1 MTDSTPT
8 CAGCGRTLD
17 PDDRFCSKC
26 GTPTVDVDATL
37 VVGTGPDDGGAPV
50 GGRTAGVTVS
60 ETAAAPPSTAA
71 DFNTRFR
78 HVLGA
83 EYELLS
89 LLGQGGFARVYKAR
103 DRRLDRI
110 VAIKVIR
117 PDVVGNRLFV
127 ESFRNEGVALAK
139 LRHPG
144 IVPIYDIR
152 ERGGLIYYIMPFV
165 QGTSLEA
172 RLARGRLPPYESR
185 RILSELTEA
194 LSAAHRAKMVHL
206 DIKPANVFLEGD
218 LGKVLL
224 MDFGTA
230 LKVTDQVEEGSRRA
244 GRGHAGVHVARAGP
258 RAAGDRPPFGHLLH
272 RRPWLLHAHGPAA
285 VRREE
290 RPGDPREARQGSAGA
305 HPRRQSHDP
314 QGIRGRGH
322 AVSGEGPLEAVLH
335 GQGAGGRAGR
345 GDVPQHA
352 RDQRAAG
359 GAVWHVSAPWWHSSP
374 PPRSSWGSW
383 QASSSADPA
392 SPASPTSRASHE
404 GFRPSSPCWISTRCR
419 TTDPTGDGAGTD
431 SRGRMRIRTAIATVM
446 LAGGW
451 PRPAATR
458 SARRMWS
465 VRGTS

>member
-1 MTDSTPT
+1 MTDSIPT

-37 VVGTGPDDGGAPV
+37 VVGTGPDDGGAPA

-60 ETAAAPPSTAA
+60 ETAAAPPSAAA

-230 LKVTDQVEEGSRRA
+230 LKVTDQVEEGS
-244 GRGHAGVHVARAGP
+244 GGPVVGTPEYMSPEQARALPEIDHRSDIYSIG
-258 RAAGDRPPFGHLLH
+258 ALGYCMLMGRPPFGGRTAQEILEKHVKETPVPIRDVNPTIPKEFADAVMRCLDKD
-272 RRPWLLHAHGPAA
+272 PWKRFSTAKELGAA
-285 VRREE
+285 LDAVTFRSTREMSAPREE
-290 RPGDPREARQGSAGA
+290 PSG
-305 HPRRQSHDP
+305 
-314 QGIRGRGH
+314 
-322 AVSGEGPLEAVLH
+322 VSGTMVVLI
-335 GQGAGGRAGR
+335 
-345 GDVPQHA
+345 
-352 RDQRAAG
+352 AAAALLLG
-359 GAVWHVSAPWWHSSP
+359 L
-374 PPRSSWGSW
+374 
-383 QASSSADPA
+383 
-392 SPASPTSRASHE
+392 
-404 GFRPSSPCWISTRCR
+404 
-419 TTDPTGDGAGTD
+419 
-431 SRGRMRIRTAIATVM
+431 
-446 LAGGW
+446 LAGLALG
-451 PRPAATR
+451 
-458 SARRMWS
+458 
-465 VRGTS
+465 